1 MARKEAY
8 RQVNI
13 RQAANRQANR
23 KRQAGRP
30 QTGIQ
35 AYRLAGSIQAGR
47 QAGIQADRSQ
57 TGIQAGKQVSKQVDP
72 HSRTRTCQTY
82 NHTGRGADRRKQ
94 ADSDT
99 QVKHGLK
106 PTLKQNVEFLFVQS
120 ELGISIIRVPAIWP
134 PLQRGNSGGVNV
146 CCHLIYQVF
155 SKFKGG
161 KKIYVQ

>member
-35 AYRLAGSIQAGR
+35 AGREEGR
-47 QAGIQADRSQ
+47 QAGIQADRPQ
-57 TGIQAGKQVSKQVDP
+57 AGIQVGKQVSKQVSKQVDP

-155 SKFKGG
+155 SKLKEGE
-161 KKIYVQ
+161 KIYVQ